1 MNIHTPI
8 KVYFSNHRGM
18 QSNPV
23 VQQHDI
29 ELIKASTPKYKLP
42 HGLCVSGNQ
51 YVITFRFNYKA
62 RGNMGSWNCYFEMQ
76 YNKES
81 GLIYYSGQSANYNM
95 HRSFMHTFDIV
106 LPIAEQVFSTGAFTK
121 LAA

>member
-23 VQQHDI
+23 VKQYDI
-29 ELIKASTPKYKLP
+29 ELIKASTLKYKLP
-42 HGLCVSGNQ
+42 EGLCISDNGYN
-51 YVITFRFNYKA
+51 ITFRFNWRPGTKTT
-62 RGNMGSWNCYFEMQ
+62 WNQYYEIQ
-76 YNKES
+76 YNKKC
-81 GLIYYSGQSANYNM
+81 GAIYYSGACKNYNM
-95 HRSFMHTFDIV
+95 HRCFMDTFHIV
-106 LPIAEQVFSTGAFTK
+106 LPIAEQVFSTGAFAK

>member
-23 VQQHDI
+23 VKQYDI

-42 HGLCVSGNQ
+42 HGLCVSGNE
-51 YVITFRFNYKA
+51 YVITFRFNYVPA
-62 RGNMGSWNCYFEMQ
+62 THTTWNHYCEMQ

-81 GLIYYSGQSANYNM
+81 GLIYYSGQCANYNM

-106 LPIAEQVFSTGAFTK
+106 LPIAEQVFSTGTFTK

>member
-1 MNIHTPI
+1 MNIHTPV
-8 KVYFSNHRGM
+8 KVYFSNHRGI

-23 VQQHDI
+23 VQQYDI

-42 HGLCVSGNQ
+42 DGLCVSGNQ
-51 YVITFRFNYKA
+51 YVITFRFNYKPA
-62 RGNMGSWNCYFEMQ
+62 THTTWNHYYELV

-81 GLIYYSGQSANYNM
+81 GLIFYSGQSANYNM
-95 HRSFMHTFDIV
+95 HRSFMHTFDII
-106 LPIAEQVFSTGAFTK
+106 LPIAEQVFSTGTFTK